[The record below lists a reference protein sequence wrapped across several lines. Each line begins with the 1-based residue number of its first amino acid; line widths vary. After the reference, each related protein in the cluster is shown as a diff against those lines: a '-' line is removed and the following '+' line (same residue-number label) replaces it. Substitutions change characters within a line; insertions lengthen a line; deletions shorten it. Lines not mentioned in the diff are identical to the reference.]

1 MKNIIVWIIAL
12 ALSPYIFAEAIK
24 IDPSQEKDMWNSAWT
39 RFFSPKTDVFYDLIV
54 SLNPENSLDFVPTA
68 EQIKKLAPANPN
80 GYGTGMEDGMILG
93 GIMMCAVLDK
103 YEVTKDASLKKY
115 ADAIVR
121 GMARCSLS
129 PKARGFVARAVSTSD
144 GKSFFPATSR
154 DQYTHCIHG
163 LWKYYNSPLSTAADK
178 KVIAEI
184 CAAVADRMIEK
195 MTPATKY
202 DAQNADGKPST
213 FGLSRMWNVSAH
225 EAARLPMIYAVAHLV
240 TGDKKYLEEYKKY
253 AKESISQSANFD
265 RNMAP
270 WAQFQMQISLEAMLS
285 FAESESEKNTIRRI
299 MGDVSALAAK
309 RLASASNALSDPKL
323 DLTSPLPNPQ
333 ERPIQPN
340 GKPDMREFKNILRT
354 PRYFGEMALTMLVRG
369 AEDFDEKSAR
379 LLATPIEK
387 IDYDKMSSCAVIF
400 HLAAYWNA
408 KKSGIIE

>member
-1 MKNIIVWIIAL
+1 
-12 ALSPYIFAEAIK
+12 
-24 IDPSQEKDMWNSAWT
+24 
-39 RFFSPKTDVFYDLIV
+39 
-54 SLNPENSLDFVPTA
+54 
-68 EQIKKLAPANPN
+68 
-80 GYGTGMEDGMILG
+80 
-93 GIMMCAVLDK
+93 
-103 YEVTKDASLKKY
+103 
-115 ADAIVR
+115 
-121 GMARCSLS
+121 
-129 PKARGFVARAVSTSD
+129 
-144 GKSFFPATSR
+144 
-154 DQYTHCIHG
+154 
-163 LWKYYNSPLSTAADK
+163 
-178 KVIAEI
+178 
-184 CAAVADRMIEK
+184 MIEK

-270 WAQFQMQISLEAMLS
+270 WAQLQMQISLEAMLS
-285 FAESESEKNTIRRI
+285 FAESESERNAIKGI

-379 LLATPIEK
+379 LLAKPIEK

>member
-1 MKNIIVWIIAL
+1 M
-12 ALSPYIFAEAIK
+12 
-24 IDPSQEKDMWNSAWT
+24 
-39 RFFSPKTDVFYDLIV
+39 
-54 SLNPENSLDFVPTA
+54 
-68 EQIKKLAPANPN
+68 
-80 GYGTGMEDGMILG
+80 
-93 GIMMCAVLDK
+93 
-103 YEVTKDASLKKY
+103 
-115 ADAIVR
+115 
-121 GMARCSLS
+121 
-129 PKARGFVARAVSTSD
+129 STSD

-340 GKPDMREFKNILRT
+340 GKPDMREFKNIMRA

-369 AEDFDEKSAR
+369 AEDFDAKSAR
-379 LLATPIEK
+379 LLAKPIEK

>member
-154 DQYTHCIHG
+154 DHYTH
-163 LWKYYNSPLSTAADK
+163 
-178 KVIAEI
+178 
-184 CAAVADRMIEK
+184 
-195 MTPATKY
+195 ATKY

-309 RLASASNALSDPKL
+309 RLASASDALSDPKL

-340 GKPDMREFKNILRT
+340 GKPDMREFKNIMRA

-369 AEDFDEKSAR
+369 AEDFDAKSAR

>member
-1 MKNIIVWIIAL
+1 MKNILALIIAL
-12 ALSPYIFAEAIK
+12 ALSPHIFAETIK
-24 IDPSQEKDMWNSAWT
+24 IDPSQEKDMWNSVWT

-80 GYGTGMEDGMILG
+80 GYGTGME
-93 GIMMCAVLDK
+93 VLDK

-129 PKARGFVARAVSTSD
+129 PKTRGFVARAVSTSD
-144 GKSFFPATSR
+144 GKSFFPSTSR

-163 LWKYYNSPLSTAADK
+163 LWKYYNSPLSTADDK
-178 KVIAEI
+178 KIIAEI
-184 CAAVADRMIEK
+184 CSAVADRMIEK
-195 MTPATKY
+195 MTPATNY

-213 FGLSRMWNVSAH
+213 FGLSRMWKVSAH

-270 WAQFQMQISLEAMLS
+270 WAQLQMQISLEAMLS
-285 FAESESEKNTIRRI
+285 FAESESERNAIKGI

-379 LLATPIEK
+379 LLAKPIEK